1 MPAGPTLLPAEITT
15 EHVVPL
21 GYLLCL
27 MLLFLLL
34 VLDRVCYTV
43 ASPLG
48 KAVLHLAEMAL
59 YFVYCLQ
66 LFWSPLTSAGVS

>member
-1 MPAGPTLLPAEITT
+1 
-15 EHVVPL
+15 
-21 GYLLCL
+21 

-66 LFWSPLTSAGVS
+66 LFWSPLTSAGVIRVRAGCASWAGRVRLQ

>member
-1 MPAGPTLLPAEITT
+1 M
-15 EHVVPL
+15 PL

-48 KAVLHLAEMAL
+48 KAVLHLGEMVL
-59 YFVYCLQ
+59 YFAYCLQ
-66 LFWSPLTSAGVS
+66 LFWSPLTSAGACRSVLFAPVGVGWDGLQ